1 MLTKNRLYI
10 AATNQH
16 VGKTTCTLGI
26 IFALKERGLRVGYC
40 KPVGQE
46 FISLDDGL
54 KADKDALLFSRVLQF
69 PLQPAVHSPVILGE
83 GATQAFWDAPDAFP
97 FREQLLRA
105 ALHFN
110 AALFDWV
117 VFEGT
122 GHPGVGS
129 IVGLSNAV
137 VARLTGARVVLIV
150 RGGIGRTVDEMALA
164 LSLFRQEGISVEG
177 VIVNKVLPEKVGKI
191 RHYLEKVLATLGIP
205 LLGVIPYDETMM
217 FPLFEQIRSAV
228 NGRVVFYPDKM
239 ENRIAAVVSGSLVET
254 YDLREHRNI
263 LVVSNALRL
272 PSVLRKMIS
281 MASHQG
287 LEKPDISG
295 ILITGAE
302 DGHPPIEVDP
312 LCCDFVH
319 SHRIPVVESALD
331 TYGAALRINA
341 LEVKINMRTPWKVT
355 RAAELIKEHVDIDR
369 LIAIMNTPPISL
381 S

>member
-1 MLTKNRLYI
+1 MLTNKRLYI

-83 GATQAFWDAPDAFP
+83 GATQAFWDTPEAFP
-97 FREQLLRA
+97 LREHLLRA

-110 AALFDWV
+110 AASFDWV

-137 VARLTGARVVLIV
+137 VARLTGARVILIV

-177 VIVNKVLPEKVGKI
+177 VIVNKVLPEKVDKI
-191 RHYLEKVLATLGIP
+191 RHYLEKVLGTLGIP

-272 PSVLRKMIS
+272 PSVLRKIIS

-302 DGHPPIEVDP
+302 DGHPPIEVDA
-312 LCCDFVH
+312 LCRDFAH
-319 SHRIPVVESALD
+319 SHRIPVIESALD

-369 LIAIMNTPPISL
+369 LIAIMNTPPTSL
-381 S
+381 P